1 MTTIDDSANVLVVD
15 DNSLNLDLLC
25 RILSK
30 ANFKSIC
37 AIDGKDAINQVS
49 LQHPDLI
56 LLDIMMPNLDGFE
69 VCKLIKNN
77 PDTKN
82 IPIIFMTGLAD
93 TETKVKAFKLE
104 ASDYITKPFQKAEL
118 LARVRYQLQVF
129 NLRKALADKN
139 IALQNEVDQKYEAEV
154 LLLDINERL
163 GCANRFLKDEI
174 KQRKAIALKLEAEIA
189 ERKQAEKKVK
199 QSLKEKDLLLKE
211 IHHRVKNNLFIVSS
225 LLESQADYIDD
236 PEVIKMQPDK

>member
-30 ANFKSIC
+30 ANFKTIS

-93 TETKVKAFKLE
+93 TETKVKAIKLE
-104 ASDYITKPFQKAEL
+104 ASDYITKPFQ
-118 LARVRYQLQVF
+118 
-129 NLRKALADKN
+129 
-139 IALQNEVDQKYEAEV
+139 
-154 LLLDINERL
+154 
-163 GCANRFLKDEI
+163 
-174 KQRKAIALKLEAEIA
+174 
-189 ERKQAEKKVK
+189 
-199 QSLKEKDLLLKE
+199 
-211 IHHRVKNNLFIVSS
+211 
-225 LLESQADYIDD
+225 
-236 PEVIKMQPDK
+236 